1 MDQQGILASETK
13 VEPGFRKPSQI
24 VWAIGGGR
32 LKKFHV
38 SQLRHASP
46 SERLTHEALRDVTMP
61 WTMTSLT
68 RLLDKGAYQDETR
81 TRTFRNLALGQKRK
95 GLRGRRDQPSELRLL
110 PTRPPL
116 PLKPAETDDELVPDA
131 EMMGRSKRPREQE
144 VTSTGMEEELD
155 IERLLNDPHY
165 MPSTSSSSF
174 QEQRRQHE
182 MSDRPWHVQHGKL
195 MYSEEEVDEGI
206 YSVTIDMPANDKEW
220 RRVLKQPEKFLAK
233 SVQKGVEVSWNRL
246 NPEQRQAMTEA
257 KHAEIQSWI
266 SNKVVK
272 AALPHITPEQA
283 MKMRWIYTFKAAE
296 PGKVKAKARIVIL
309 GYSDPALLEQETSAP
324 AMTKQSKML
333 FYNYATARRWRV
345 LAGDIKTAF
354 LQAKNPQRAHPL
366 FARPLQQLAQAMDLA
381 PDQMIQLM
389 GSAYGLTSAPR
400 EWYQDLTTTL
410 RSLGA
415 EVCVT
420 DPCVWRLY
428 DGPGTMVVALIG
440 LYVDD
445 ILFCGDEGH
454 EKYCQFL
461 HELHAA
467 YSWSPWESDNF
478 THCGVRVQQFADASI
493 LLDHSEFC
501 SELMQMP
508 SRPPGDDSELS
519 TQELSQARAVLGSV
533 QWRAS
538 QTAPQHSAKVSYL
551 LSLLATK
558 KADVVDQVNKLV
570 REVHSSKHV
579 SARVQQL
586 NCDPERLMF
595 VGWSDAAVAN
605 RPDLSSTGGF
615 IFGLMNPEEVR
626 QGFGKVNPITW
637 RSGKLHRVARSSL
650 SAETQALA
658 DLDGEL
664 MFARLMWSEMLGH
677 RVDLKVKEQW
687 IREVP
692 AVMVIDARALY
703 DALERGD
710 LTIANMKDKYS
721 ALETLALAQN
731 MTGQGTCLQWTDSD
745 HQLAD
750 GLTKLQK
757 QDCIKKFLVSG
768 CWRLSYPG
776 AFMSAKKRRALE
788 AALPLDG

>member
-1 MDQQGILASETK
+1 
-13 VEPGFRKPSQI
+13 
-24 VWAIGGGR
+24 
-32 LKKFHV
+32 
-38 SQLRHASP
+38 
-46 SERLTHEALRDVTMP
+46 
-61 WTMTSLT
+61 
-68 RLLDKGAYQDETR
+68 
-81 TRTFRNLALGQKRK
+81 
-95 GLRGRRDQPSELRLL
+95 
-110 PTRPPL
+110 
-116 PLKPAETDDELVPDA
+116 
-131 EMMGRSKRPREQE
+131 
-144 VTSTGMEEELD
+144 
-155 IERLLNDPHY
+155 
-165 MPSTSSSSF
+165 
-174 QEQRRQHE
+174 
-182 MSDRPWHVQHGKL
+182 
-195 MYSEEEVDEGI
+195 
-206 YSVTIDMPANDKEW
+206 
-220 RRVLKQPEKFLAK
+220 
-233 SVQKGVEVSWNRL
+233 
-246 NPEQRQAMTEA
+246 
-257 KHAEIQSWI
+257 
-266 SNKVVK
+266 
-272 AALPHITPEQA
+272 
-283 MKMRWIYTFKAAE
+283 
-296 PGKVKAKARIVIL
+296 
-309 GYSDPALLEQETSAP
+309 
-324 AMTKQSKML
+324 MTKQSKML

-366 FARPLQQLAQAMDLA
+366 FARPLQELAQAMDLA

-428 DGPGTMVVALIG
+428 DGSGTRVVALIG

-454 EKYCQFL
+454 EKYCQ
-461 HELHAA
+461 
-467 YSWSPWESDNF
+467 
-478 THCGVRVQQFADASI
+478 VQQFADASI

-508 SRPPGDDSELS
+508 SRSPGDDSELS

-570 REVHSSKHV
+570 REVHASKHV

-721 ALETLALAQN
+721 ALESLALAQN
-731 MTGQGTCLQWTDSD
+731 ISKALASSGRTATTSWQMDSRSFRSKT
-745 HQLAD
+745 A
-750 GLTKLQK
+750 
-757 QDCIKKFLVSG
+757 S
-768 CWRLSYPG
+768 RS
-776 AFMSAKKRRALE
+776 S
-788 AALPLDG
+788 

>member
-1 MDQQGILASETK
+1 
-13 VEPGFRKPSQI
+13 
-24 VWAIGGGR
+24 
-32 LKKFHV
+32 
-38 SQLRHASP
+38 
-46 SERLTHEALRDVTMP
+46 
-61 WTMTSLT
+61 
-68 RLLDKGAYQDETR
+68 
-81 TRTFRNLALGQKRK
+81 
-95 GLRGRRDQPSELRLL
+95 
-110 PTRPPL
+110 
-116 PLKPAETDDELVPDA
+116 
-131 EMMGRSKRPREQE
+131 MMGRSKRPREQE

-195 MYSEEEVDEGI
+195 MYSEEEVEEGI

-283 MKMRWIYTFKAAE
+283 LKMRWIYTFKAAE

-366 FARPLQQLAQAMDLA
+366 FARPLQELAQAMDLA

-428 DGPGTMVVALIG
+428 DGSGTRVVALIG

-508 SRPPGDDSELS
+508 SRSPGDDSELS

-570 REVHSSKHV
+570 REVHASKHV

-595 VGWSDAAVAN
+595 CWV
-605 RPDLSSTGGF
+605 
-615 IFGLMNPEEVR
+615 
-626 QGFGKVNPITW
+626 
-637 RSGKLHRVARSSL
+637 
-650 SAETQALA
+650 
-658 DLDGEL
+658 
-664 MFARLMWSEMLGH
+664 
-677 RVDLKVKEQW
+677 
-687 IREVP
+687 
-692 AVMVIDARALY
+692 
-703 DALERGD
+703 ERC
-710 LTIANMKDKYS
+710 S
-721 ALETLALAQN
+721 RCQP
-731 MTGQGTCLQWTDSD
+731 S
-745 HQLAD
+745 
-750 GLTKLQK
+750 
-757 QDCIKKFLVSG
+757 
-768 CWRLSYPG
+768 
-776 AFMSAKKRRALE
+776 
-788 AALPLDG
+788 